1 LKLGVGSCTQNSAKA
16 SKNEAL
22 RSKTMNMSVN
32 FPNSK
37 SKHLNPEQTAEFGR
51 RVDEIRR
58 EVMESLGEQDAKYIY
73 KIRNFVRYSEIASR
87 GMLMFGGWIPP
98 VWVIGT
104 GLLGISKIVEN
115 MELGHN
121 VMHGQFDWL
130 NDPSLNG
137 ANYDWDT
144 MATGDDWKYTH
155 NYVHHTY
162 TNIVG
167 KDHDVGYGLLRVS
180 ESQKWEPRFLFNIP
194 LAIQL
199 MVFFE
204 WYVGVQNLHLEDAL
218 VYKTKTWK
226 QVWADAT
233 KFRKKARRQ
242 ILKDYVFFPL
252 IAGPNALPVLAGNAI
267 ANVIRSLWSSAVIFN
282 GHFTED
288 AETFEADNVEN
299 ETRAEWYLRQ
309 IRGSSNFTGTD
320 WLHILSGNLSHQI
333 EHHLFPDMPA
343 NRYAEVAPKIKALC
357 AEYDINYNEANF
369 FKQFGSVWV
378 RLAKCSLPNHWTTS
392 ISQSVQKV
400 KGIFA

>member
-1 LKLGVGSCTQNSAKA
+1 MNISVTFPEN
-16 SKNEAL
+16 
-22 RSKTMNMSVN
+22 SKT
-32 FPNSK
+32 
-37 SKHLNPEQTAEFGR
+37 KHLSPEQIEAFGR
-51 RVDEIRR
+51 RVEEIRQNI
-58 EVMESLGEQDAKYIY
+58 MSDIGEKDAKYIY
-73 KIRNFVRYSEIASR
+73 KIRNFVRYSEISSR
-87 GMLMFGGWIPP
+87 ALLMFGGWLPP
-98 VWVIGT
+98 VWLVGT

-167 KDHDVGYGLLRVS
+167 KDHDIGYGLLRVS
-180 ESQKWEPRFLFNIP
+180 ESQKWEPRFLLNIP

-218 VYKTKTWK
+218 IYKTKTWK

-242 ILKDYVFFPL
+242 ILKDYVFFPV
-252 IAGPNALPVLAGNAI
+252 IAGPNALPVLAGNVV
-267 ANVIRSLWSSAVIFN
+267 ANIIRSLWSSAVIFN

-288 AETFEADNVEN
+288 AETFEADNTEN

-320 WLHILSGNLSHQI
+320 WLHIFSGNLSHQI

-343 NRYAEVAPKIKALC
+343 NRYAEAAPKIRALC
-357 AEYDINYNEANF
+357 VEYGVNYNEANF
-369 FKQFGSVWV
+369 FKQFWSVWV
-378 RLAKCSLPNHWTTS
+378 RLAKCSLPNDMTA
-392 ISQSVQKV
+392 KV
-400 KGIFA
+400 SGTLLKLKGIFV

>member
-1 LKLGVGSCTQNSAKA
+1 
-16 SKNEAL
+16 
-22 RSKTMNMSVN
+22 MNQSIYIR
-32 FPNSK
+32 PNSK
-37 SKHLNPEQTAEFGR
+37 SRYLSPEQTAEFGEK
-51 RVDEIRR
+51 VEQIRR
-58 EVMESLGEQDAKYIY
+58 EIMQSVGEKDAAYIY

-87 GMLMFGGWIPP
+87 GMLMFAGWIPP
-98 VWVIGT
+98 VWLLGT

-144 MATGDDWKYTH
+144 IATGQDWKYTH

-167 KDHDVGYGLLRVS
+167 MDHDVGYGLIRVS
-180 ESQKWEPRFLFNIP
+180 ESQKWETRFLFNIP
-194 LAIQL
+194 LAAQL

-204 WYVGVQNLHLEDAL
+204 WYVGIQRLHLEDVIA
-218 VYKTKTWK
+218 YKTKTWK
-226 QVWADAT
+226 DVWHEAADVRQKIKRQV
-233 KFRKKARRQ
+233 
-242 ILKDYVFFPL
+242 IKDYVFFPL
-252 IAGPNALPVLAGNAI
+252 IAGPNAIPVFAGNAV
-267 ANVIRSLWSSAVIFN
+267 ANVIRSLWASAVIFN

-288 AETFEADNVEN
+288 AENFEMDNTEN

-309 IRGSSNFTGTD
+309 IRGSSNFSGTQ

-343 NRYAEVAPKIKALC
+343 NRYAEAAPKIKALC
-357 AEYDINYNEANF
+357 EEYGIHYNEASF
-369 FKQFGSVWV
+369 IKQFASVWV
-378 RLAKCSLPNHWTTS
+378 RLAKCSVPNDWRAELKERSSSLQQH
-392 ISQSVQKV
+392 VKQKIM
-400 KGIFA
+400 KKIGR

>member
-1 LKLGVGSCTQNSAKA
+1 
-16 SKNEAL
+16 
-22 RSKTMNMSVN
+22 MNMSVS
-32 FPNSK
+32 FTNSK
-37 SKHLNPEQTAEFGR
+37 SKHLNPEQIAEFGR
-51 RVDEIRR
+51 RVEEIRR
-58 EVMESLGEQDAKYIY
+58 EVMENIGEQDAKYIY

-98 VWVIGT
+98 VWVVGT

-144 MATGDDWKYTH
+144 MSSGDDWKYTH
-155 NYVHHTY
+155 NYMHHTY

-180 ESQKWEPRFLFNIP
+180 ESQKWEPRFLLNIP

-204 WYVGVQNLHLEDAL
+204 WYVGVQNLHLEDAA

-226 QVWADAT
+226 QVWADSE

-242 ILKDYVFFPL
+242 ILKDYVFFPV
-252 IAGPNALPVLAGNAI
+252 IAGPNALPVLAGNAV

-288 AETFEADNVEN
+288 AETFEADNTAN

-309 IRGSSNFTGTD
+309 IRGSSNFTGTE

-343 NRYAEVAPKIKALC
+343 NRYAEVAPQIKALC
-357 AEYDINYNEANF
+357 AEYGIHYNEANF
-369 FKQFGSVWV
+369 FQQFWSVWI
-378 RLAKCSLPNHWTTS
+378 RLAKCSVPNNWTST
-392 ISQSVQKV
+392 ITQSLQKL

>member
-1 LKLGVGSCTQNSAKA
+1 
-16 SKNEAL
+16 
-22 RSKTMNMSVN
+22 MNMSVK
-32 FPNSK
+32 FPLNSK
-37 SKHLNPEQTAEFGR
+37 SNYLTPEQVEEFGH
-51 RVDEIRR
+51 RVEEIRR
-58 EVMESLGEQDAKYIY
+58 EVMDNLGEQDAKYIY

-98 VWVIGT
+98 VWLVGT

-144 MATGDDWKYTH
+144 IATGDDWKYTH

-180 ESQKWEPRFLFNIP
+180 EQQKWEPRFLLNVP
-194 LAIQL
+194 MAMQL

-204 WYVGVQNLHLEDAL
+204 WYVGVQNLHLEDAI

-226 QVWADAT
+226 EVWKDSA
-233 KFRKKARRQ
+233 KLRKKVVRQ
-242 ILKDYVFFPL
+242 VGKDYVFFPL
-252 IAGPNALPVLAGNAI
+252 IAGPNAIPVFLGNAA
-267 ANVIRSLWSSAVIFN
+267 ANIIRSLWSSAVIFN

-288 AETFEADNVEN
+288 AETFEEDNTET
-299 ETRAEWYLRQ
+299 ETRAQWYLRQ
-309 IRGSSNFTGTD
+309 IRGSSNFSGTQG
-320 WLHILSGNLSHQI
+320 LHILSGNLSHQI

-343 NRYAEVAPKIKALC
+343 NRYSEVAPKIKALC
-357 AEYDINYNEANF
+357 EEYGVNYNEANF
-369 FKQFGSVWV
+369 MKQFWSVWV
-378 RLAKCSLPNHWTTS
+378 RLAKCSLPNGYSDQVSNT
-392 ISQSVQKV
+392 IQKV
-400 KGIFA
+400 KNLFSFAK

>member
-1 LKLGVGSCTQNSAKA
+1 
-16 SKNEAL
+16 
-22 RSKTMNMSVN
+22 MSVN

-252 IAGPNALPVLAGNAI
+252 IAGPNALPVLAGNTI

-392 ISQSVQKV
+392 ITQSVQKV

>member
-1 LKLGVGSCTQNSAKA
+1 MNISVTFPEN
-16 SKNEAL
+16 
-22 RSKTMNMSVN
+22 SKT
-32 FPNSK
+32 
-37 SKHLNPEQTAEFGR
+37 KHLSPEQIEAFGR
-51 RVDEIRR
+51 RVEEIRQNI
-58 EVMESLGEQDAKYIY
+58 MSDIGEKDAKYIY
-73 KIRNFVRYSEIASR
+73 KIRNFVRYSEISSR
-87 GMLMFGGWIPP
+87 ALLMFGGWLPP
-98 VWVIGT
+98 VWLVGT

-167 KDHDVGYGLLRVS
+167 KDHDIGYGLLRVS

-218 VYKTKTWK
+218 IYKTKTWK

-242 ILKDYVFFPL
+242 ILKDYVFFPV
-252 IAGPNALPVLAGNAI
+252 IAGPNALPVLAGNVV
-267 ANVIRSLWSSAVIFN
+267 ANIIRSLWSSAVIFN

-288 AETFEADNVEN
+288 AETFEADNTEN

-343 NRYAEVAPKIKALC
+343 NRYAEAAPKIRALC
-357 AEYDINYNEANF
+357 VEYGVNYNEANF
-369 FKQFGSVWV
+369 FKQFWSVWV
-378 RLAKCSLPNHWTTS
+378 RLAKCSLPNDMTA
-392 ISQSVQKV
+392 KV
-400 KGIFA
+400 SGTLLKLKGIFV

>member
-1 LKLGVGSCTQNSAKA
+1 
-16 SKNEAL
+16 
-22 RSKTMNMSVN
+22 MNMSVN

-58 EVMESLGEQDAKYIY
+58 EVMDSLGEQDAKYIY

-104 GLLGISKIVEN
+104 GVLGISKIVEN

>member
-1 LKLGVGSCTQNSAKA
+1 
-16 SKNEAL
+16 
-22 RSKTMNMSVN
+22 MNMSVN

-252 IAGPNALPVLAGNAI
+252 IAGPNALPVLAGNTI

-392 ISQSVQKV
+392 ITQSVQKV

>member
-1 LKLGVGSCTQNSAKA
+1 
-16 SKNEAL
+16 
-22 RSKTMNMSVN
+22 MNMSVK
-32 FPNSK
+32 FPENSK
-37 SKHLNPEQTAEFGR
+37 SKHLSAEQIAELGQKI
-51 RVDEIRR
+51 DAIRR
-58 EVMESLGEQDAKYIY
+58 DILDSVGEKDAQYIY
-73 KIRNFVRYSEIASR
+73 KIRDFVRYSEIASR

-98 VWVIGT
+98 VWLLGT
-104 GLLGISKIVEN
+104 GLLGLSKIVEN

-130 NDPSLNG
+130 NDPNLNG

-155 NYVHHTY
+155 NYIHHTY

-167 KDHDVGYGLLRVS
+167 KDHDVGYGLIRVS

-204 WYVGVQNLHLEDAL
+204 WYVGLQNLHLEDVIA
-218 VYKTKTWK
+218 YKTKTWK
-226 QVWADAT
+226 EVWIESA
-233 KFRKKARRQ
+233 KFRKKAVRQ
-242 ILKDYVFFPL
+242 VAKDYVLLPV
-252 IAGPNALPVLAGNAI
+252 IAGPNAIPVFAGNAV
-267 ANVIRSLWSSAVIFN
+267 ANVIRSLWASAVIFN

-288 AETFEADNVEN
+288 AETFELDNTET

-309 IRGSSNFTGTD
+309 IRGSSNFTGTE

-343 NRYAEVAPKIKALC
+343 NRYAEAAPKIRALC
-357 AEYDINYNEANF
+357 AEYGINYNEASF
-369 FKQFGSVWV
+369 MKQFGSVWV
-378 RLAKCSLPNHWTTS
+378 RLAKCSLPNSWTAS
-392 ISQSVQKV
+392 VAQSKQKL
-400 KGIFA
+400 KTFFSF

>member
-1 LKLGVGSCTQNSAKA
+1 
-16 SKNEAL
+16 
-22 RSKTMNMSVN
+22 MNMSVK
-32 FPNSK
+32 FPLNSK
-37 SKHLNPEQTAEFGR
+37 SNYLTPEQVEEFGR
-51 RVDEIRR
+51 RVEEIRR
-58 EVMESLGEQDAKYIY
+58 EVMENIGEADAKYIY

-98 VWVIGT
+98 VWLVGT

-144 MATGDDWKYTH
+144 IATGDDWKHTH

-180 ESQKWEPRFLFNIP
+180 EQQKWEPRFLFNVP
-194 LAIQL
+194 MAMQL

-204 WYVGVQNLHLEDAL
+204 WYVGAQNLHLEDAL
-218 VYKTKTWK
+218 VYKTKSWK
-226 QVWADAT
+226 EVWKDSA
-233 KFRKKARRQ
+233 KLRKKVVRQ
-242 ILKDYVFFPL
+242 VGKDYVFFPL
-252 IAGPNALPVLAGNAI
+252 IAGPNAIPVFLGNAV
-267 ANVIRSLWSSAVIFN
+267 ANIIRSLWASAVIFN

-288 AETFEADNVEN
+288 AETFEEDNTET
-299 ETRAEWYLRQ
+299 ETRAQWYLRQ
-309 IRGSSNFTGTD
+309 IRGSSNFSGTQG
-320 WLHILSGNLSHQI
+320 LHILSGNLSHQI

-343 NRYAEVAPKIKALC
+343 NRYAEVAPKIRALC
-357 AEYDINYNEANF
+357 EEYGVNYNEANF
-369 FKQFGSVWV
+369 MKQFWSVWV
-378 RLAKCSLPNHWTTS
+378 RLAKCSLPNGQ
-392 ISQSVQKV
+392 SQQVSTIFQKV
-400 KGIFA
+400 KNLFSLAK

>member
-1 LKLGVGSCTQNSAKA
+1 
-16 SKNEAL
+16 
-22 RSKTMNMSVN
+22 MNMSVS
-32 FPNSK
+32 FTNSK
-37 SKHLNPEQTAEFGR
+37 SKHLNPEQIAEFGR
-51 RVDEIRR
+51 RVEEIRR
-58 EVMESLGEQDAKYIY
+58 EMMENIGEQDAKYIY

-98 VWVIGT
+98 VWVVGT

-144 MATGDDWKYTH
+144 MSSGDDWKYTH
-155 NYVHHTY
+155 NYMHHTY

-180 ESQKWEPRFLFNIP
+180 ESQKWEPRFLLNIP

-204 WYVGVQNLHLEDAL
+204 WYVGVQNLHLEDAA

-226 QVWADAT
+226 QVWADSE

-242 ILKDYVFFPL
+242 ILKDYVFFPV
-252 IAGPNALPVLAGNAI
+252 IAGPNALPVLAGNAV

-288 AETFEADNVEN
+288 AETFEADNTAN

-309 IRGSSNFTGTD
+309 IRGSSNFTGTE

-343 NRYAEVAPKIKALC
+343 NRYAEVAPQIKALC
-357 AEYDINYNEANF
+357 AEYGIHYNEANF
-369 FKQFGSVWV
+369 FQQFWSVWI
-378 RLAKCSLPNHWTTS
+378 RLAKCSVPNNWTST
-392 ISQSVQKV
+392 ITQSLQKL

>member
-1 LKLGVGSCTQNSAKA
+1 
-16 SKNEAL
+16 
-22 RSKTMNMSVN
+22 MNMSVK
-32 FPNSK
+32 FPLNSK
-37 SKHLNPEQTAEFGR
+37 SNYLTPEQVEEFGR
-51 RVDEIRR
+51 RVEEIRR
-58 EVMESLGEQDAKYIY
+58 EVMDNLGEADAKYIY

-87 GMLMFGGWIPP
+87 GMLMFSGWIPP
-98 VWVIGT
+98 VWLVGT

-144 MATGDDWKYTH
+144 IATGDDWKHTH

-180 ESQKWEPRFLFNIP
+180 EQQKWEPRFLLNVP
-194 LAIQL
+194 MAMQL

-204 WYVGVQNLHLEDAL
+204 WYVGAQNLHLEDAL

-226 QVWADAT
+226 EVWKDSA
-233 KFRKKARRQ
+233 KLRKKVVRQ
-242 ILKDYVFFPL
+242 VGKDYVFFPL
-252 IAGPNALPVLAGNAI
+252 IAGPNAIPVFLGNAV

-288 AETFEADNVEN
+288 AETFEEDNTET
-299 ETRAEWYLRQ
+299 ETRAQWYLRQ
-309 IRGSSNFTGTD
+309 IRGSSNFSGTQG
-320 WLHILSGNLSHQI
+320 LHILSGNLSHQI

-343 NRYAEVAPKIKALC
+343 NRYSEVAPKIRALC
-357 AEYDINYNEANF
+357 EEYGVNYNEANF
-369 FKQFGSVWV
+369 MKQFWSVWV
-378 RLAKCSLPNHWTTS
+378 RLAKCSLPNGYSDQVSNT
-392 ISQSVQKV
+392 IQKV
-400 KGIFA
+400 KNLFSFAK